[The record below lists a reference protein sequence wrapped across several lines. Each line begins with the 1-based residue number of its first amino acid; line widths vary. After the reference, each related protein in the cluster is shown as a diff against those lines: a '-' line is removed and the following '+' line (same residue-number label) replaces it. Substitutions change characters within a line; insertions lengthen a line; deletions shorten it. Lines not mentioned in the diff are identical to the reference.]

1 MLLLCIVK
9 ISEVS
14 YVLLLSIVVDI
25 FLFFYCNKHYKSK
38 WRQYSNLLSGVWLLV
53 MDCFFYEGA
62 KVLFQLALVILAK
75 NREFL
80 LRCADD
86 GEAMM
91 KLTRYQ
97 FSLQLA
103 LVILAKNR
111 EFLLRCADD
120 GEAMMKLTR

>member
-1 MLLLCIVK
+1 
-9 ISEVS
+9 
-14 YVLLLSIVVDI
+14 
-25 FLFFYCNKHYKSK
+25 
-38 WRQYSNLLSGVWLLV
+38 